1 MGAHLSDLKPGMGF
15 IDPLANRIVWLSGVF
30 KHDTRAEFTIVFEDA
45 ADAGRQRFLSES
57 DFMSQFVRS
66 EKHDRTVE
74 HGYRIRNKLNGKFA
88 NGKRETATGKQWR
101 KPGHLKLAI
110 HNMCPLG
117 SYPAGPLTNAK
128 NKVKVQAWL
137 DKYEVIEVG
146 GIGNRVMNPGEYLPD
161 AHLAALSS

>member
-1 MGAHLSDLKPGMGF
+1 MKPG
-15 IDPLANRIVWLSGVF
+15 
-30 KHDTRAEFTIVFEDA
+30 TRVTYTF
-45 ADAGRQRFLSES
+45 
-57 DFMSQFVRS
+57 
-66 EKHDRTVE
+66 
-74 HGYRIRNKLNGKFA
+74 Y
-88 NGKRETATGKQWR
+88 GKRETATGKQWT

-161 AHLAALSS
+161 VHLAALSS

>member
-30 KHDTRAEFTIVFEDA
+30 KHDTRAEFTIIFEDA

-74 HGYRIRNKLNGKFA
+74 FGWRIRNKKNGKFLS
-88 NGKRETATGKQWR
+88 GSKETATGKQWA
-101 KPGHLKLAI
+101 KLGHLKLAI
-110 HNMCPLG
+110 HNVCGLS
-117 SYPAGPLTNAK
+117 SYPGGAATNAK
-128 NKVKVQAWL
+128 NKAKVQAWL

>member
-30 KHDTRAEFTIVFEDA
+30 KHDSRAEFVIVFEDA

-66 EKHDRTVE
+66 EKHDRAVE
-74 HGYRIRNKLNGKFA
+74 HGYRIRNKLSGKFA
-88 NGKRETATGKQWR
+88 NGKRETATGKQWA
-101 KPGHLKLAI
+101 KLGHLKLAI
-110 HNMCPLG
+110 HNVCPVHDYLDRREPG
-117 SYPAGPLTNAK
+117 S
-128 NKVKVQAWL
+128 NKRRVQTFL